1 MLIILTIKKNISM
14 SLLMSMLKIVCISCF
29 KRSVRKKTT
38 REKWKNINDLL
49 ISKTRKDIWSCC
61 QNSINNTAFDTQLGK
76 IFKKKEQTCCSYTR
90 KNGVLLRPSKIDA
103 GIRFLRFFFGIWRY
117 WRRMWVL
124 YRPYT
129 MSHALMAKYARLL

>member
-1 MLIILTIKKNISM
+1 MQWLLFFHTVSLNTQTFFHYFIRRYDRVFHALVLSTISIGRIYLVFHIYLITITYISRKVQELLIILTIKKNISM

-76 IFKKKEQTCCSYTR
+76 IF
-90 KNGVLLRPSKIDA
+90 
-103 GIRFLRFFFGIWRY
+103 
-117 WRRMWVL
+117 
-124 YRPYT
+124 
-129 MSHALMAKYARLL
+129 